1 MNFDSTFSD
10 YRVVVG
16 IDFGTTYSGA
26 AYSIISSDNEVC
38 DIVAWPKQSA
48 HRYPKAPTMSLYDI
62 ETKELTFWGNAARQ
76 ERSKSNLTKKY
87 LLLQQFKLY
96 LDEGLE
102 GVLKKPPGNLDP
114 VVVIADYLRK
124 FHEHVQSE
132 MGRGYAQTLGSRYR
146 YCLTVPAMWTDG
158 AKKKMRE
165 AAILSGIINQDD
177 DHDRLMLIS
186 EPEAAAIYCENTCE
200 QFDMRDGDEFMICDA
215 GGGTVDLIVF
225 TVKMDANGN
234 RRFKES
240 TKGTG
245 KSCGSMFIDKN
256 MKKLLKMKLKKVV
269 TTIPAK
275 AMDTMMEHFIDIIK
289 PSFDGSED
297 HSLQVPMN
305 LGLVQ
310 SSNDS
315 IGLSE
320 GQLIFTVDELKQL
333 VFEPVVRDVIGLIH
347 QQKSQTKNLRAI
359 FTVGGFG
366 ASNYLYHRIDQ
377 EFRPEEILVIKP
389 NRPEMAVCRGAVYF
403 GLNPNK
409 VTTRVSRFWYGID
422 ITNTFV
428 DGVDPEEYRIRK
440 SDGTY
445 RCDHRFSTYVRR
457 GEPINTDEPVSRN
470 YTTLYPRHTVCTM
483 FASSNENEPR
493 YTKEAGVKKIFDFQ
507 IPMPELPGARD
518 GDIIDLNIKA
528 NVELK
533 VEASIRDIS
542 FQVICNFGA

>member
-1 MNFDSTFSD
+1 MDFDPGFND

-26 AYSIISSDNEVC
+26 AFSIISSDNEVC
-38 DIVAWPKQSA
+38 DIVSWPKQTA
-48 HRYPKAPTMSLYDI
+48 HHYGKVPTMSLYDV
-62 ETKELTFWGNAARQ
+62 ETKELTFWGSAARR
-76 ERSKSNLTKKY
+76 ERAKANLTKKY

-114 VVVIADYLRK
+114 VVIIADYLRK
-124 FHEHVQSE
+124 FHENVQTE
-132 MGRGYAQTLGSRYR
+132 MEKGYTQTLRGRYR

-158 AKKKMRE
+158 AKQKMRE
-165 AAILSGIINQDD
+165 AAILSGIISKDD
-177 DHDRLMLIS
+177 EHDRLMLIS
-186 EPEAAAIYCENTCE
+186 EPEAAAIYCENTCD
-200 QFDMRDGDEFMICDA
+200 QFNMNDGDEFMICDA

-234 RRFKES
+234 RKFRES
-240 TKGTG
+240 TKGVG

-269 TTIPAK
+269 TNIPAK
-275 AMDTMMEHFIDIIK
+275 SMDNMIK
-289 PSFDGSED
+289 PIFDGSED
-297 HSLQVPMN
+297 HSLQLPMS

-310 SSNDS
+310 KSNPE
-315 IGLSE
+315 IGLSD
-320 GQLIFTVDELKQL
+320 GQLLFTVDELKQL

-347 QQKSQTKNLRAI
+347 QQKSETRNLKAI

-377 EFRPEEILVIKP
+377 EFRPEGILVIKP

-409 VTTRVSRFWYGID
+409 VSTRVSRVWYGID
-422 ITNTFV
+422 ITNAFV
-428 DGVDPEEYRIRK
+428 DGVDPIEYRIRK
-440 SDGTY
+440 PDGTY

-457 GEPINTDEPVSRN
+457 GEPLNTGEPFSRN
-470 YTTLYPRHTVCTM
+470 YTTIYPHHTVCTM
-483 FASSNENEPR
+483 FVSSNESEPR
-493 YTKEAGVKKIFDFQ
+493 YTKEPGVEKLFDFQ
-507 IPMPELPGARD
+507 IPMPELPGARN
-518 GDIIDLNIKA
+518 GDKIDLNIKM
-528 NVELK
+528 L
-533 VEASIRDIS
+533 S
-542 FQVICNFGA
+542 